1 MKKLFVFLT
10 IALFAFVFVACESAT
25 TAATTAATTTAATTT
40 AAPTTTTAKP
50 DPQTLIIQFV
60 PSTTIDSAKLTLL
73 MQLEIL
79 LEEELSDL
87 GYDIGVNIGV
97 GTSYASVIEA
107 MASGQVHVG
116 FLTSQ
121 QYAFVT
127 TEYPGDVEVLL
138 TSVRNAYVCQLDEN
152 DDPLTDMDDI
162 IANANAEGYSAAT
175 TSEVKVNSY
184 YSMLLVRT
192 EDYADYQAEGIS
204 WLAGKN
210 VGTQSLTSGS
220 GFVYPSFL
228 LSQNEMSFVASSP
241 VAANGEVKYTTIG
254 GHQSSVLSLLN
265 DEVDAVFT
273 FFDARYSTSSYAAW
287 QEANPTLNIFEV
299 TRVAAL
305 TAPIYNDTIS
315 AISSLSAGLRAAI
328 QQAFINVIATED
340 GLAALSIYNH
350 TGYLVAHDEDYNSER
365 ELWQFLHPED

>member
-1 MKKLFVFLT
+1 
-10 IALFAFVFVACESAT
+10 
-25 TAATTAATTTAATTT
+25 
-40 AAPTTTTAKP
+40 
-50 DPQTLIIQFV
+50 LIIQFV

-73 MQLEIL
+73 MQLETL
-79 LEEELSDL
+79 LETELASL
-87 GYDIGVNIGV
+87 GYSVGVNIGV

-127 TEYPGDVEVLL
+127 TEFPGDVEVLL
-138 TSVRNAYVCQLDEN
+138 TSVRNAYECQLDEN
-152 DDPLTDMDDI
+152 DDQILDTDEI
-162 IANANAEGYSAAT
+162 IVNANAVGYDAAT
-175 TSEVKVNSY
+175 TPDVKVNSY
-184 YSMLLVRT
+184 YSMLLLRT
-192 EDYADYQAEGIS
+192 ADYAAYQAEGIS

-228 LSQNEMSFVASSP
+228 LSQNDMSFVADDP
-241 VAANGEVKYTTIG
+241 IAANGEVKYTTIA
-254 GHQSSVLSLLN
+254 GHQASVLSLLN

-273 FFDARYSTSSYAAW
+273 FFDARYTASSYTTW

-299 TRVAAL
+299 TRVVAL
-305 TAPIYNDTIS
+305 TVPIYNDTIS
-315 AISSLSAGLRAAI
+315 SISSLSAGLKAAI

-350 TGYLVAHDEDYNSER
+350 TGYLVANDADYDSER
-365 ELWQFLHPED
+365 ALWQFLHPED